1 MRERDPVHKTKRQRE
16 IKRERCGE
24 LNIVC
29 IIITMADVAVYE
41 TRQWIKVIDNE

>member
-16 IKRERCGE
+16 RCGV